1 MLAASFVATLLL
13 WLGLWAVF
21 LGGLILGIVFFAL
34 AGLMVALAVWTM
46 PPSPVE
52 PPAGR
57 PSAEAPRVPLLFR
70 FLVKEMH
77 NSTDMPEARLAA
89 IWATPGRHRTFMAV
103 AGAMLWS
110 LLAIMAISLIVA
122 YLVVA

>member
-57 PSAEAPRVPLLFR
+57 PSAEAPRVPPLFR
-70 FLVKEMH
+70 FLVMGMNDSGE
-77 NSTDMPEARLAA
+77 MPEARLTT
-89 IWATPGRHRTFMAV
+89 IWRTPGRHRTFMAV
-103 AGAMLWS
+103 ACAMVWS
-110 LLAIMAISLIVA
+110 LLAIVAILSIASTLVA
-122 YLVVA
+122 